1 MQASIWFN
9 TRPNEQDKA
18 IRREYMS
25 QELKAL
31 MHIGKL
37 EKHLI
42 RTLKDLGEARSLMNI
57 YYKAILVLKKEND
70 ELKKK
75 INILE
80 DKDHAQVISSRY

>member
-1 MQASIWFN
+1 
-9 TRPNEQDKA
+9 
-18 IRREYMS
+18 MS